1 MEGVNINIFNLQRI
15 ANKLMAEAIRS
26 FADKQLYAL
35 KVDGL
40 TETELELVRK
50 TVKQKQDQFENQ
62 SGLEL
67 KGITTLRNWPNIV
80 EGKWK
85 ECLK

>member
-1 MEGVNINIFNLQRI
+1 MEGINLNIFNLNRI
-15 ANKLMAEAIRS
+15 ANKLIAEAIRS

-40 TETELELVRK
+40 TETELELISQ
-50 TVKQKQDQFENQ
+50 TVKQKMDEFEEQ

-67 KGITTLRNWPNIV
+67 KGVKTLRNWPKIV
-80 EGKWK
+80 EGNWK